1 MQRFAKRLR
10 KLRKELGL
18 NQKELASEL
27 GYARTTIAN
36 YEQATRFPPLDT
48 LFEIANY
55 FHVSLDYLLG
65 RTKIR
70 NIFKD
75 ILLENLKT
83 PVFLIDP
90 QTGKIIDFNQT
101 ALDYYGYSK
110 KQFQQKNIFDINCL
124 EADQV
129 AAKMKLTLQRGRR
142 THRFIHRL
150 ANNEKREVIV
160 FSSPLN
166 INDHTVLYSVIFDL
180 SKSNSNL
187 NNAHIFAE
195 ILQNIFNKKLPIL
208 KDHHSR
214 VNQVTNILAE
224 ELNLSAKSKLLLDL
238 SSNLHDIGFLLLPTQ
253 ILTKASLSST
263 EFALVKEHAY
273 FGFEILRKLNFELAE
288 IILQHHERID
298 GSGYPDQLKN
308 NEIRIEAKVIAVA
321 DVLAAMNSERPYREK
336 PGFKK
341 SIDELNKYRD
351 SKYDNQVV
359 SKCLKLAAAGKFDFL
374 K

>member
-195 ILQNIFNKKLPIL
+195 ILQNI
-208 KDHHSR
+208 
-214 VNQVTNILAE
+214 
-224 ELNLSAKSKLLLDL
+224 
-238 SSNLHDIGFLLLPTQ
+238 
-253 ILTKASLSST
+253 
-263 EFALVKEHAY
+263 LV
-273 FGFEILRKLNFELAE
+273 
-288 IILQHHERID
+288 
-298 GSGYPDQLKN
+298 
-308 NEIRIEAKVIAVA
+308 V
-321 DVLAAMNSERPYREK
+321 
-336 PGFKK
+336 
-341 SIDELNKYRD
+341 
-351 SKYDNQVV
+351 
-359 SKCLKLAAAGKFDFL
+359 
-374 K
+374 